1 MQVDRKWLPG
11 MTGMCAFK
19 YVRWGSAGKDI
30 PGTEPTVL
38 LTKGPASWCR
48 SLTWPR
54 AQGQLKVYR
63 GREA

>member
-38 LTKGPASWCR
+38 LTKGLLAG
-48 SLTWPR
+48 
-54 AQGQLKVYR
+54 AGV
-63 GREA
+63 